1 MKQEK
6 KGLQLYKTA
15 LVISCVHF
23 LLSFWT
29 DHFIFRY
36 VVFDFSSAK
45 NIVKS
50 IETCGVKLVFLFLL
64 IAVWQ
69 GIFYVCKKADKTFK
83 RVALGYFLLMLVL
96 LLLTWPGI
104 WRMDEF
110 GILTSAVQL
119 FPHFWQNYITSVF
132 YIYALMLFPFP
143 AGVIL
148 VQIICI
154 SLIIARLVTLCLS
167 AESEQIGKKKK
178 SLCYLLM
185 LVPFLL
191 LPVLDSNLYPMR
203 VSMHAF
209 LELWLLAEL
218 YFNWKKNTMPAWYL
232 SVLAAVVTVWRTEAI
247 YYVVCFP
254 LLLLWMGRGKKYRKQ
269 ILLYLICAVI
279 LFAPQKLGEKIT
291 SGSQYELTSV
301 VLPLVPLVEAAHETD
316 TAFDR
321 QLLAEIDKVVSVEVT
336 LEGAREGKTG
346 INLFWSRP
354 DFQRSYTDKEFASFK
369 QAYYK
374 LILRYPAVFLK
385 ERFETFV
392 SSTGLLENT
401 TELFTESV
409 PNYITFR
416 QYPLSSPIS
425 DKTRTA
431 VIKGLELR
439 TQKDY
444 TQKLAV
450 TDLVYSALPAVL
462 ILLVASVILLIRKK
476 WPPLFLLLTALVK
489 VPLVFLTA
497 PSRLFMYYYSV
508 YLIGYAVL
516 FYSAFLLTQKKAKGS
531 KTVRQEAAYE

>member
-1 MKQEK
+1 M
-6 KGLQLYKTA
+6 
-15 LVISCVHF
+15 
-23 LLSFWT
+23 
-29 DHFIFRY
+29 
-36 VVFDFSSAK
+36 
-45 NIVKS
+45 
-50 IETCGVKLVFLFLL
+50 
-64 IAVWQ
+64 
-69 GIFYVCKKADKTFK
+69 
-83 RVALGYFLLMLVL
+83 
-96 LLLTWPGI
+96 
-104 WRMDEF
+104 
-110 GILTSAVQL
+110 
-119 FPHFWQNYITSVF
+119 
-132 YIYALMLFPFP
+132 
-143 AGVIL
+143 
-148 VQIICI
+148 
-154 SLIIARLVTLCLS
+154 
-167 AESEQIGKKKK
+167 
-178 SLCYLLM
+178 
-185 LVPFLL
+185 
-191 LPVLDSNLYPMR
+191 
-203 VSMHAF
+203 
-209 LELWLLAEL
+209 
-218 YFNWKKNTMPAWYL
+218 
-232 SVLAAVVTVWRTEAI
+232 
-247 YYVVCFP
+247 
-254 LLLLWMGRGKKYRKQ
+254 
-269 ILLYLICAVI
+269 
-279 LFAPQKLGEKIT
+279 
-291 SGSQYELTSV
+291 
-301 VLPLVPLVEAAHETD
+301 
-316 TAFDR
+316 
-321 QLLAEIDKVVSVEVT
+321 EVT

-354 DFQRSYTDKEFASFK
+354 DFQRSYTDKEIASFK

-476 WPPLFLLLTALVK
+476 WLPLFLLLTALVK

-531 KTVRQEAAYE
+531 KTGGGL